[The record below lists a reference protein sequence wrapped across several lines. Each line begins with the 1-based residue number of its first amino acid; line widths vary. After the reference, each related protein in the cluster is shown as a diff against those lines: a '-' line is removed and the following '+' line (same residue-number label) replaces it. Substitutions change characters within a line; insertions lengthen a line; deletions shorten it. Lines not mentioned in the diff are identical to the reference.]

1 MNAKNAFHAL
11 RDRSHAIARCAIRV
25 VVATV
30 IAFGLTTPALA
41 GSPNQLLAMPIK
53 LTVVTDPPAAVA
65 PTVTGAFTYAVSCLQ
80 SGNNAAPTFTT
91 PALTLNAA
99 ATLTPFTPPLS
110 GTATASSRAYASGAC
125 TVTQTARPTPP
136 AGYLWASAAP
146 VVTPTSYAGFPN
158 AGGSSNITVTAP
170 DTNVSDT
177 LVPALP
183 ITIIIQPPGAGSVTC
198 VDNPVRYGD
207 RSVCTVTENG
217 VYTVQ
222 SVTGCNGGSD
232 GSYYTDNLTAP
243 CTITAT
249 FQAPTTPITT
259 IVTPPGSGTLVC
271 TDNPVVTGDTSSC
284 AAVPGTGYRLVN
296 IAGCGGTTA
305 TVSPMV
311 TGAVNA
317 ACDVTATFALNTYP
331 VTATANPTIAG
342 AVSCTSPVN
351 HGATSTCSITSTTGG
366 YTFTGW
372 TSTCGAAASTAGYT
386 TGAVTAAC
394 TVTAAFSL
402 NSYPVTAVASPT
414 GAGVVSCTTPV
425 NHGATSTCS
434 LTSTTGGYT
443 FTGWTSA
450 CGAAASTAGYTTGT
464 VTAACTVTATFSLN
478 SYPVTAVASPTGAGV
493 VSCTTPVNHGATS
506 TCSITSTTAGYTF
519 TGWTSACGA
528 AASTAGYTTGTVTA
542 ACTVTATFS
551 LNSYSI
557 TTQVLPAGSGT
568 LSCVPNPISHGAQA
582 LCTANPGPGYQLAQS
597 SANSEQAKVVVGGA
611 AITGCGGVPSNMLS
625 FTTGNVTAPCTVT
638 VNFVAQGFIVT
649 GVAVTALGGA
659 VTCASPVA
667 FNGTSLCTAV
677 ANPGYTLLSLSGCG
691 GVATTTS
698 PFTTGSVQTACT
710 VTGIFAALP
719 ASPVPTVSR
728 WVLMLFALLAAA
740 LGGTTLGRRQR

>member
-1 MNAKNAFHAL
+1 MNAKNALHAL
-11 RDRSHAIARCAIRV
+11 RDRSHAIGRCAIRAV
-25 VVATV
+25 AATV
-30 IAFGLTTPALA
+30 IALGLTTPALA

-53 LTVVTDPPAAVA
+53 LTVVTAPPAAVA
-65 PTVTGAFTYAVSCLQ
+65 PAVTGAFTYAVSCLQ
-80 SGNNAAPTFTT
+80 SGNNTAPTFAT

-99 ATLTPFTPPLS
+99 ATLTPFSPPLS

-146 VVTPTSYAGFPN
+146 VVTPASYAGFLSS
-158 AGGSSNITVTAP
+158 GGSSNITVTAP
-170 DTNVSDT
+170 DTNVSNT
-177 LVPALP
+177 LVPAIP
-183 ITIIIQPPGAGSVTC
+183 ITIIIQPPGAGSITC
-198 VDNPVRYGD
+198 VDNPVRYDD
-207 RSVCTVTENG
+207 RSVCTVTANG
-217 VYTVQ
+217 LYTVQ

-284 AAVPGTGYRLVN
+284 AAVPSTGYRLVN
-296 IAGCGGTTA
+296 IAGCGGTTT

-342 AVSCTSPVN
+342 VVSCTTPVN
-351 HGATSTCSITSTTGG
+351 HGATSTCSITSTTAG

-372 TSTCGAAASTAGYT
+372 TSTCGASASTGGYT

-434 LTSTTGGYT
+434 
-443 FTGWTSA
+443 
-450 CGAAASTAGYTTGT
+450 
-464 VTAACTVTATFSLN
+464 
-478 SYPVTAVASPTGAGV
+478 
-493 VSCTTPVNHGATS
+493 
-506 TCSITSTTAGYTF
+506 ITSTTAGYTF
-519 TGWTSACGA
+519 TGWTSTCGA
-528 AASTAGYTTGTVTA
+528 AASTAGYTTGAVTA
-542 ACTVTATFS
+542 ACTATATFS
-551 LNSYSI
+551 LNSYTI

-568 LSCVPNPISHGAQA
+568 LSCVPNPVSHGAQA
-582 LCTANPGPGYQLAQS
+582 LCTARPGPGYQLAQS
-597 SANSEQAKVVVGGA
+597 SANSERAKVVIGGG
-611 AITGCGGVPSNMLS
+611 AITGCGGVPSNTLS

-649 GVAVTALGGA
+649 GVAISALGGA

-667 FNGTSLCTAV
+667 FNGTSQCAAV
-677 ANPGYTLLSLSGCG
+677 ANPGYTLVSLSGCAG
-691 GVATTTS
+691 AATTTS
-698 PFTTGSVQTACT
+698 PFTTGPVQAACT
-710 VTGIFAALP
+710 VTGVFAAMP
-719 ASPVPTVSR
+719 AQPVATISG
-728 WVLMLFALLAAA
+728 WLLLLSALGAAA
-740 LGGTTLGRRQR
+740 LGGATLRRRQR